1 MCDDDPRSYLM
12 KSLADYSDAFLAIRD
27 FESALCEYT
36 GAPYCVTT
44 DCCTHAIE
52 IALRLTHDGSLVSFP
67 ARTYLSVLM
76 TMHKLDIPYELED
89 RTWRECYRFGN
100 TRIWDCAR
108 LFQPRMYESGSIQCL
123 SFGRTKP
130 LQIMRGG
137 AILTDDIDLYHRA
150 SRMRYDGRDIFQF
163 SVGTE
168 HSWDVQKEFKV
179 GYHYYLRPEDCVIGL
194 NLLDQRIL
202 VEQKDSH
209 YNYPDCR
216 TIRITK

>member
-1 MCDDDPRSYLM
+1 M
-12 KSLADYSDAFLAIRD
+12 KLLSDYSDPFLAIRD

-52 IALRLTHDGSLVSFP
+52 IAFRLTHDGSRVRFP

-76 TMHKLDIPYELED
+76 TMHKLEIPYDLED
-89 RTWRECYRFGN
+89 RVWRECYQFEK
-100 TRIWDCAR
+100 TKIWDCAR
-108 LFQPRMYESGSIQCL
+108 LFRPHMYQAGSIQCL

-130 LQIMRGG
+130 LQISRGG
-137 AILTDDIDLYHRA
+137 AILTDDEDLYHRA

-163 SVGTE
+163 SVGTK
-168 HSWDVQKEFKV
+168 HSWDFQKDFEV
-179 GYHYYLRPEDCVIGL
+179 GYHYYLRPEDCVTGL
-194 NLLDQRIL
+194 NLLDQRIF
-202 VEQKDSH
+202 VEQIEKH